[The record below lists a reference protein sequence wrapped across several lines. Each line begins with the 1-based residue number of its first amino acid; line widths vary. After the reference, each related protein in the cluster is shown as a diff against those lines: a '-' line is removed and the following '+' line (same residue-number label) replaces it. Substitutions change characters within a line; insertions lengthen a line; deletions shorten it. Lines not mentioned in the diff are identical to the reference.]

1 MNVYG
6 LRGATTVESNDRDAI
21 LAATRELL
29 EALIERNGL
38 EQADI
43 VSCIL
48 SMTADLDA
56 EFPAVAAREMG
67 LDQVP
72 LLCVREIDVPGSME
86 RVIRALVHY
95 RAFDGH
101 QAQHVYLRDAQSLRT
116 DLAGPQ

>member
-1 MNVYG
+1 MNTYG
-6 LRGATTVESNDRDAI
+6 LRGATTAESNDREAI
-21 LAATRELL
+21 LVATRELL

-38 EQADI
+38 AHADI
-43 VSCIL
+43 ISCIL
-48 SMTADLDA
+48 SMTDDLNA

-95 RAFDGH
+95 RAADGH
-101 QAQHVYLRDAQSLRT
+101 QAQHVYLRDAQSLRA
-116 DLAGPQ
+116 DISGAQ

>member
-1 MNVYG
+1 MNTYG
-6 LRGATTVESNDRDAI
+6 LRGAITVESNEREAI
-21 LAATRELL
+21 LSATRELL

-38 EQADI
+38 AQTDI

-48 SMTADLDA
+48 SMTGDLNA

-95 RAFDGH
+95 RAPEGH
-101 QAQHVYLRDAQSLRT
+101 EAQHVYLRDAQSLRS
-116 DLAGPQ
+116 DISGAQ

>member
-1 MNVYG
+1 MNTYG
-6 LRGATTVESNDRDAI
+6 LRGAITVESNEREAI
-21 LAATRELL
+21 LSATRELL

-38 EQADI
+38 SQGDL

-48 SMTADLDA
+48 SMTGDLNA

-95 RAFDGH
+95 RAPDGH
-101 QAQHVYLRDAQSLRT
+101 EAQHVYLGDAQSLRS
-116 DLAGPQ
+116 DISDAQ

>member
-6 LRGATTVESNDRDAI
+6 LRGAITVDSNEREAI
-21 LAATRELL
+21 LSATRELL

-38 EQADI
+38 NEADI

-48 SMTADLDA
+48 SMTDDLNA

-72 LLCVREIDVPGSME
+72 LLCVREIDVPGGME

-95 RAFDGH
+95 RAPDGH
-101 QAQHVYLRDAQSLRT
+101 EAQHVYLRDAQSLRS
-116 DLAGPQ
+116 DISGAQ

>member
-1 MNVYG
+1 MNTYG
-6 LRGATTVESNDRDAI
+6 LRGATTAESNDREAI
-21 LAATRELL
+21 LVATRELL

-38 EQADI
+38 SDADI
-43 VSCIL
+43 ISCIL
-48 SMTADLDA
+48 SMTDDLNA

-95 RAFDGH
+95 RAPEGH
-101 QAQHVYLRDAQSLRT
+101 QAQHVYLRDAQSLRS
-116 DLAGPQ
+116 DISGAQ